1 MKMKRKLAIWV
12 TWYMVTVMFLF
23 AITPQVEAGF
33 SPSEII
39 GQSQINRP
47 TNMEKIQNFL
57 ETKMVRERLH
67 AFGFSQEEIQTRLN
81 QLSDDQIHQVALQID
96 ELKVAGNGGEVVII
110 VLLILI
116 LVALI
121 IYVTGH
127 RIIIE

>member
-1 MKMKRKLAIWV
+1 MRKLAKWV

-23 AITPQVEAGF
+23 AITPKVEAGF
-33 SPSEII
+33 LPSEII
-39 GQSQINRP
+39 GQSQINRSSDVG
-47 TNMEKIQNFL
+47 KIQKFL
-57 ETKMVRERLH
+57 ETKMVRERLR

-81 QLSDDQIHQVALQID
+81 HLSDDQLHQVALQLD

-127 RIIIE
+127 RIVVK

>member
-1 MKMKRKLAIWV
+1 MKRKLAIWV

-23 AITPQVEAGF
+23 AITPKVEAGL

-39 GQSQINRP
+39 GQSQINRT
-47 TNMEKIQNFL
+47 TNMEKIQKFL
-57 ETKMVRERLH
+57 ETKMARERLR

-81 QLSDDQIHQVALQID
+81 QLSDDQIHQVALQLD

-116 LVALI
+116 LLALI

-127 RIIIE
+127 RIIVE